1 MVSCVA
7 AAAADEFARTVMVRN
22 GWKGNVMKSRMLI
35 AAGLAALALA
45 VPQAYARKAEAG
57 GWQRLSGSTG
67 LSAWRGYKSASTP
80 TAWRVEDGAIT
91 LGTEGS
97 RGDIVSVEEYGD
109 FELQLE
115 WKIGPGGNSGIFYF
129 VQETP
134 GAPHTFSTGL
144 EMQVLDDKGH
154 PDGTLPSHRAGALYD
169 LIACREAAARP
180 VGSWNRVRIVARD
193 GRIEHWLNGKRV
205 IATRFGDERWR
216 ALVANSKF
224 ASMPDFARVPRGR
237 IALQD
242 HGDRVWYRN
251 IRIRRL

>member
-1 MVSCVA
+1 
-7 AAAADEFARTVMVRN
+7 
-22 GWKGNVMKSRMLI
+22 MKSRMLV
-35 AAGLAALALA
+35 AAGLAVLALA
-45 VPQAYARKAEAG
+45 VPQAYAGKAEAS
-57 GWQRLSGSTG
+57 GWQRLFSGTD
-67 LSAWRGYKSASTP
+67 LSGWRGYKGAPTP

-91 LGTEGS
+91 LGTTGS
-97 RGDIVSVEEYGD
+97 RGDIVSVDEYGD
-109 FELQLE
+109 FELQLD
-115 WKIGPGGNSGIFYF
+115 WKIAPGGNSGIFYF
-129 VQETP
+129 VQEAP
-134 GAPHTFSTGL
+134 GAPHTFSTGP
-144 EMQVLDDKGH
+144 EMQVLDDERH
-154 PDGTLPSHRAGALYD
+154 PDGKLPSHRAGALYD

-180 VGSWNRVRIVARD
+180 VGSWNRVRIVVRR

-224 ASMPDFARVPRGR
+224 AAMPEFARVPRGR